1 MITKVDQIK
10 TRLLNYLN
18 YQERSKSTIS
28 QYVGSLQQVISA
40 HKKRQLQYLDP
51 KLIEDLET
59 KSIELADLRDPTFR
73 QSRRIRRFYRLLK
86 LLIDDS
92 IEFSEVAH
100 SFDFTQDNLIKQF
113 NQNQINNDGY
123 YESLKFLNSFSDY
136 LSSHEF
142 SNDTIKS
149 YRANC
154 QSFLKD
160 LLLRTHNSLNLINN
174 NDILNAVKEYVNK
187 RPHSYSKSLPAVR
200 KFFNWL
206 KDHNKVTS
214 DFKTIL
220 TPRPP
225 KYRPDIKY
233 FTQEQIDLLLNKT
246 DVLTYDGALL
256 NTIISLAFYAGMRSI
271 DMIKLNISD
280 IDLHAG
286 VISFKQSK
294 TKKLVSLPLAQP
306 LVKSIKHFLSVRP
319 ISDHQVLLLSKQ
331 HKPLTTRA
339 LRDLFANYRNNVLGV
354 DFKGYGLHC
363 FRRSLGTSL
372 LQHDV
377 DTALVAEILGHN
389 SITSVDPYVKA
400 DFHHLKSCC
409 LPLVGNIG
417 RAELAHDK

>member
-1 MITKVDQIK
+1 M
-10 TRLLNYLN
+10 
-18 YQERSKSTIS
+18 
-28 QYVGSLQQVISA
+28 
-40 HKKRQLQYLDP
+40 
-51 KLIEDLET
+51 
-59 KSIELADLRDPTFR
+59 
-73 QSRRIRRFYRLLK
+73 
-86 LLIDDS
+86 
-92 IEFSEVAH
+92 
-100 SFDFTQDNLIKQF
+100 
-113 NQNQINNDGY
+113 
-123 YESLKFLNSFSDY
+123 
-136 LSSHEF
+136 
-142 SNDTIKS
+142 
-149 YRANC
+149 
-154 QSFLKD
+154 
-160 LLLRTHNSLNLINN
+160 
-174 NDILNAVKEYVNK
+174 
-187 RPHSYSKSLPAVR
+187 
-200 KFFNWL
+200 
-206 KDHNKVTS
+206 
-214 DFKTIL
+214 
-220 TPRPP
+220 
-225 KYRPDIKY
+225 
-233 FTQEQIDLLLNKT
+233 LNKT